1 MLEFYLYIMLL
12 NIPATNAQNSFNAE
26 QGTPF
31 FSWEL

>member
-12 NIPATNAQNSFNAE
+12 KIPATNVQKSCNAE